1 MSPGPH
7 VGQYGLIGFR
17 VTEPNSPELYCQ
29 LVLQGFSIEKG
40 LMAALWLQLRRLILK
55 LSHSMVTIFT
65 NVDAFVFVM
74 VCWETVRV
82 GLGLKMK
89 LGSRRMSSM
98 DKAMDSISSTIEAI
112 EVN

>member
-1 MSPGPH
+1 
-7 VGQYGLIGFR
+7 
-17 VTEPNSPELYCQ
+17 
-29 LVLQGFSIEKG
+29 
-40 LMAALWLQLRRLILK
+40 
-55 LSHSMVTIFT
+55 MVTIFT